1 MYYTESENLAGYQLT
16 IERMSYQSRM
26 FLLLL
31 PEKYLKPSDAVVLQL
46 SAERGEIK
54 ERRGEKDEREEEGQ
68 RD

>member
-1 MYYTESENLAGYQLT
+1 M
-16 IERMSYQSRM
+16 ERMSYQSRM

-46 SAERGEIK
+46 SAERREIK